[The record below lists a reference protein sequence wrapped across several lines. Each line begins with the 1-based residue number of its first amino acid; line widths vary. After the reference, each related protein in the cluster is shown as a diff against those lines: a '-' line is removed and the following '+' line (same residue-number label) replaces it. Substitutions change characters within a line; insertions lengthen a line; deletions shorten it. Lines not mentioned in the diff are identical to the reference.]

1 MQTHYFLRWH
11 GMVVAFETDRG
22 MGAGPGATQ
31 GLEFQ
36 GSDTHTAEASF
47 VGPSRSLSDDS
58 SSLLLEQ
65 QLT

>member
-1 MQTHYFLRWH
+1 
-11 GMVVAFETDRG
+11 MVVAFETDRG

-36 GSDTHTAEASF
+36 GSDTHTAAASF
-47 VGPSRSLSDDS
+47 VVSPSRSLSDNS

-65 QLT
+65 QVT